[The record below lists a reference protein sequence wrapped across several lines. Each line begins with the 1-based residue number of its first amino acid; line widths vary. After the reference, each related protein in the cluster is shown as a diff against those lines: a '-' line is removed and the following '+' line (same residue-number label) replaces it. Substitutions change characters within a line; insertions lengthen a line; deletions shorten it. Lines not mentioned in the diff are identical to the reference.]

1 MAQKQ
6 GKRPSVGLFHLP
18 GRREENDEI
27 GLLGSPTG
35 DGGLFG
41 GPGHS
46 SGLLDAPDRAPGE
59 VPGLFE
65 RPRRTDGG
73 GGLVEKP
80 ARAARAGLFDKPPPR
95 RK

>member
-1 MAQKQ
+1 MAQKR
-6 GKRPSVGLFHLP
+6 GKRSSVGLFHLP
-18 GRREENDEI
+18 GRREENDEV

-46 SGLLDAPDRAPGE
+46 SGLLDAPDRAPDE

-65 RPRRTDGG
+65 KPLRAGGG

-80 ARAARAGLFDKPPPR
+80 ARAAQAGLFDKPPPR